1 MSSIY
6 LLVLKPKNI
15 SFPLLRFNLA
25 SAPSSFSL
33 VFFQFLLL
41 YHHQFV
47 TQAILQVICT

>member
-15 SFPLLRFNLA
+15 SFLLLRFNLA

-33 VFFQFLLL
+33 VFFSSCSFITTSVSLRL
-41 YHHQFV
+41 F
-47 TQAILQVICT
+47 CR